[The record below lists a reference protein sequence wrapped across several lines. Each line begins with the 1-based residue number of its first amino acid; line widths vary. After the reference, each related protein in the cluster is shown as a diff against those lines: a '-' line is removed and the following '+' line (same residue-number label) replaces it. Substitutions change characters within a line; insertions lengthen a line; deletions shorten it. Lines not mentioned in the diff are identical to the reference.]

1 MCLIA
6 LDFHIY
12 TLLFSSLFYALY
24 DTIRYFISG
33 DGSLWRFDKSI
44 LSQFDFVSIILLIP
58 LIVVSH
64 LLIGEVV
71 PALAQKQLAYVGVA
85 LLIFVVIFFLPIR
98 RMNWLIPLVY
108 WLNIL
113 LLLAVEFFG
122 HSRLGAQRWIEIPFV
137 NATIQPSEF
146 VKPAL
151 ILMLAYL
158 IRRVPPPPDGYRLKE
173 FVKISFYILLPFILI
188 AKEPDLG
195 TALVLLL
202 IGYGVLFYIGIYW
215 KITAFIVGSI
225 LLLSPLAY
233 QFGLHDYQKV
243 RIKDFLSEKPSYHV
257 QQSIIAIGSGG
268 WMGNTKE
275 DATQTQMRFLPIATS
290 DFIFA
295 FVVERTGFLGALA
308 LILVYV
314 ALVLHLMSLSV
325 FNSDYYIK
333 VVTVAIAFMIFIY
346 MGVNIAMTIGF
357 APVVGVPLPMFSYG
371 GSSFLNFM
379 VLFAIMQNLI
389 AFRYKNMYDNRGKK
403 SFV

>member
-1 MCLIA
+1 LSKCWNYLSYKPIGV
-6 LDFHIY
+6 
-12 TLLFSSLFYALY
+12 TN
-24 DTIRYFISG
+24 
-33 DGSLWRFDKSI
+33 LWRFDKSI
-44 LSQFDFVSIILLIP
+44 LSQFDFFSIILIIP
-58 LIVVSH
+58 LVITSNW
-64 LLIGEVV
+64 LIGEVV
-71 PALAQKQLAYVGVA
+71 PALAQKQSAYVGVA
-85 LLIFVVIFFLPIR
+85 FLAFIVVFLLPIR
-98 RMNWLIPLVY
+98 RMSWLIPLIY
-108 WLNIL
+108 WINIAL
-113 LLLAVEFFG
+113 LIAVEFFG
-122 HSRLGAQRWIEIPFV
+122 HSRLGAQRWIDIPLI

-158 IRRVPPPPDGYRLKE
+158 INKNPPPVNGYRLKD
-173 FVKISFYILLPFILI
+173 FLKISFYILLPFLLI

-202 IGYGVLFYIGIYW
+202 IGYGVLFFVGVYW
-215 KITAFIVGSI
+215 KIIATIVATI
-225 LLLSPLAY
+225 LLFSPLAY
-233 QFGLHDYQKV
+233 KFLLHDYQKV

-268 WMGNTKE
+268 WTGKDKDE
-275 DATQTQMRFLPIATS
+275 ATQTQMRFLPIATS

-308 LILVYV
+308 LILLYV
-314 ALVLHLMSLSV
+314 MLILHLLSLAI

-333 VVTVAIAFMIFIY
+333 VVTVSISFMIFIY
-346 MGVNIAMTIGF
+346 MGVNISMTIGY

-389 AFRYKNMYDNRGKK
+389 TFRYKDMYDKGGTK
-403 SFV
+403 SFL